1 MEKSFVPIRLFCSGK
16 EETLYINT
24 FQYKPEHVDCRLCTE
39 YAEKGQGCT
48 AKSCPWLAERI
59 EAGVVGYEEAIME
72 TIPRSPRMDARLNQ
86 AIRRFSGSLFL
97 DSGHRLR
104 MDELKTRQGGRP
116 HRDTHAYIAAMY
128 LLTSNEAIYTRT
140 AGCFSR
146 FGIEFDRANKKEI
159 SPHDYT
165 LLSAAKDIYTDSAS
179 LTISDLAIPE
189 VVDTVAFSLIINAM
203 LIARY
208 GGAVLKINDK
218 EGKS

>member
-1 MEKSFVPIRLFCSGK
+1 MF
-16 EETLYINT
+16 INT
-24 FQYKPEHVDCRLCTE
+24 FQCKPEHLDCHLCPK
-39 YAEKGQGCT
+39 YAGKKRGCT
-48 AKSCPWLAERI
+48 VKNCPWLAERI
-59 EAGVVGYEEAIME
+59 EAGVIGYEEAVME
-72 TIPRSPRMDARLNQ
+72 TFPRNPETDDRLHQ

-97 DSGHRLR
+97 DAGHRLR
-104 MDELKTRQGGRP
+104 MDEVKNRQGSRP

-128 LLTSNEAIYTRT
+128 LLTSNEGIYTRT
-140 AGCFSR
+140 ADCFSR

-179 LTISDLAIPE
+179 LTISDLALPE
-189 VVDTVAFSLIINAM
+189 VVDTVAFSLVINAI

-218 EGKS
+218 EGKA